1 MDVVLRIVVGLLLL
15 AHGLVHLLYFVTN
28 ADDPRFPFTIT
39 SSWLVPEPARR
50 PVAIVL
56 VSVTIAAFALLG
68 LAVWGVPGPATIWP
82 LLAVVGS
89 VASLAVLIAFWDAQ
103 LLLGVAIDVA
113 MVVVAVVRP
122 GWTSWISVG

>member
-28 ADDPRFPFTIT
+28 ADDVKFPFTIT

-56 VSVTIAAFALLG
+56 VAVTIAAFALLG
-68 LAVWGVPGPATIWP
+68 LAVWGVPGLAAIWP

-89 VASLAVLIAFWDAQ
+89 VASLAVLIAFWDTQ
-103 LLLGVAIDVA
+103 LLLGVAIDAAV
-113 MVVVAVVRP
+113 VVVAVVRP
-122 GWTSWISVG
+122 AWTSWIGA

>member
-15 AHGLVHLLYFVTN
+15 AHGLVHLLYVVTN
-28 ADDPRFPFTIT
+28 ADDAKFPFTIT

-56 VSVTIAAFALLG
+56 VAVTIAAFALLG
-68 LAVWGVPGPATIWP
+68 LAVWGVPGLAAIWP

-89 VASLAVLIAFWDAQ
+89 VASLGVLIAFWDTQ

-113 MVVVAVVRP
+113 VVVVAVVRP
-122 GWTSWISVG
+122 AWTSWIGA